1 MNFVHF
7 IQLILVLAILIAVGV
22 PLFRGLSKIKLFA
35 KLDESG
41 EEYKHLLVRKEEV
54 LLSIKDLE
62 FDWKTHKVS
71 EQDHQKQRKKLEE
84 EAVVIFE
91 TTGRAGKNQKERQKI
106 NQARQQSLIHRTTTT
121 SGFEIT
127 GVPSVLN
134 FTR

>member
-7 IQLILVLAILIAVGV
+7 IQLILVLIILIAVGV

-62 FDWKTHKVS
+62 FDWKTNKVS
-71 EQDHQKQRKKLEE
+71 EQDYQTQRKKLEVETVTILERLEALE
-84 EAVVIFE
+84 EAKKKSKKSSKPAKVV
-91 TTGRAGKNQKERQKI
+91 
-106 NQARQQSLIHRTTTT
+106 
-121 SGFEIT
+121 
-127 GVPSVLN
+127 
-134 FTR
+134 

>member
-7 IQLILVLAILIAVGV
+7 IQLILVLAILGAVGV

-62 FDWKTHKVS
+62 FDRTTNKVS
-71 EQDHQKQRKKLEE
+71 EKDYQTQRKKLEMETVTILERME
-84 EAVVIFE
+84 ELEKDKKKGKKSSKPAKVV
-91 TTGRAGKNQKERQKI
+91 
-106 NQARQQSLIHRTTTT
+106 
-121 SGFEIT
+121 
-127 GVPSVLN
+127 
-134 FTR
+134 

>member
-35 KLDESG
+35 KLDKSG

-62 FDWKTHKVS
+62 FDLKTNKVS
-71 EQDHQKQRKKLEE
+71 GQDHQSQRKKLEV
-84 EAVVIFE
+84 EAVAILE
-91 TTGRAGKNQKERQKI
+91 RLEALEKAKKKGKKSSNPA
-106 NQARQQSLIHRTTTT
+106 N
-121 SGFEIT
+121 
-127 GVPSVLN
+127 VV
-134 FTR
+134 

>member
-7 IQLILVLAILIAVGV
+7 IQLILVLLILTAVGV

-35 KLDESG
+35 KLDASG

-71 EQDHQKQRKKLEE
+71 EQDHQKQRKKLEV
-84 EAVVIFE
+84 EAVAILE
-91 TTGRAGKNQKERQKI
+91 RLEALEKEKKKGRKSSNPAK
-106 NQARQQSLIHRTTTT
+106 
-121 SGFEIT
+121 
-127 GVPSVLN
+127 VV
-134 FTR
+134 